1 MRNTSLA
8 TLNSVL
14 LTLVGI
20 SLCLYLAGCLES
32 ENPGPRPRDIAAR
45 SEPEAQTPPDLPPT
59 AKTLY
64 ATAEIL
70 AKQGRDS
77 DCALVLR
84 RTIQEYP
91 DFFPAYNSLAQL
103 QMRQNRTKE
112 AIDTISMALCRRPE
126 DPVLLNNLGVCWLV
140 LRDYDKALEMFTKAH
155 EARPQN
161 AKYLANMAVALG
173 LLGRYDESRSLY
185 QQVLSK
191 DEADHNLDVLRQAR
205 MNVQKRPAQDENQ
218 KSKCK
223 AQ

>member
-1 MRNTSLA
+1 MRNISLA
-8 TLNSVL
+8 TLNLVL
-14 LTLVGI
+14 LTLVSI
-20 SLCLYLAGCLES
+20 YFCLYLAGCLES
-32 ENPGPRPRDIAAR
+32 QNPGSRPRDIAER
-45 SEPEAQTPPDLPPT
+45 SEPEARPTEAPGGRTQALPDLPPT

-64 ATAEIL
+64 ATAQIL

-91 DFFPAYNSLAQL
+91 DFLPAYNSLAQL

-140 LRDYDKALEMFTKAH
+140 LRDYDKALEIFTKAH
-155 EARPQN
+155 QVWPQN

-191 DEADHNLDVLRQAR
+191 DQVDHNLDVLRQAR
-205 MNVQKRPAQDENQ
+205 
-218 KSKCK
+218 
-223 AQ
+223 